1 MNKKVAKYLM
11 SFLFLAVLALP
22 MITLAQSDPFGLE
35 PIQEG
40 LDGSPLEEA
49 VDPRTTVARLITTAM
64 ILLGTIA
71 VAIVLAAGF
80 KWMTAGGSE
89 EKIDDAKKLMTSG
102 VVGLIII
109 LSAWG
114 IATFIINQL
123 QSATSGA

>member
-1 MNKKVAKYLM
+1 MNKKVAKYLL
-11 SFLFLAVLALP
+11 SFVFLALLALP
-22 MITLAQSDPFGLE
+22 VITFAQSDPFGLD
-35 PIQEG
+35 PVREG
-40 LDGSPLEEA
+40 LSDSPLQET
-49 VDPRTTVARLITTAM
+49 DPRTTVARLITTAM

-80 KWMTAGGSE
+80 KWMTAGGNE
-89 EKIDDAKKLMTSG
+89 DKIDDAKKLMTSG

-123 QSATSGA
+123 QSATGGA